1 MSGGIPPELGRLAA
15 LESLDLSDN
24 RLTDP
29 LPPQLGRLSSLNAL
43 NLENNL
49 FQGAIPPELGALP
62 LFTHLLYGS
71 RSFSAENLGLRI
83 GGNLW
88 TGCLPPAWSELGLYA
103 LIGLDLDFCIEGREF
118 QPPLLSSSR
127 QVNVGE
133 EEEPGEAHSCWA
145 AAALAP
151 ALKMAGDYDNLAKD
165 LEGHYELALTGA
177 RVAATFTTKRSP
189 IPLWSKRPTTPLFI
203 LPEGFR
209 PPFPILRTSVGKPVE
224 AEGDQPL
231 PGLIY
236 LQVNP
241 DGTVHHLARPRVEDV
256 GSWSYRL
263 QTGWGT
269 TPPAADRWALET
281 VYAALK
287 GNAWLRQQPWSC
299 PGQPLEDW
307 PGVATNAAGRVVQLD
322 LRNHGLQGALP
333 SELGDL
339 TALRTLDLSNNNLEG
354 PLPVSLGQLTQLEIL
369 DLSDDSYID
378 ISPAQTTD
386 YYGLQGPIPS
396 TLGQLAALQRLNLAN
411 NDLDGVIPPELG
423 QLTALETLYLGSN
436 QLRGNIPPALGK
448 LARLEQLSLAANR
461 LSGAIPPELGQLTS
475 LRILSLGLNRLS
487 GAIPPELGQLDVL
500 VDLALSD
507 NQLRGAIPLELGQ
520 LTSLEELWLI
530 NNQLSGTIPPELAQ
544 LRRLERLHLDLNQL
558 QGPIPAELGQITS
571 LMYLSLSSNRLTD
584 EVPPE
589 LGRLTNLKGLNLED
603 NLFGGAIPPELG
615 ALPLDMYYGLRL
627 MGNSWSGC
635 LPPAWSNLGMPT
647 SGSKPWWEELRLEF
661 CLEDGGFRPPP
672 EMG

>member
-1 MSGGIPPELGRLAA
+1 MRITSSYCPPLHILCALVLLVGLGLVGCRSGGNARERPVAVSPNLTSTPVPTLVVTPTPPSVLVPAERAALVALYQATGGPNWAQWGRIHWQSNRPLDVWSGVTTNAEGRVTGLKLRGVGLRGVLPSELGELSALKSLDLASNQLSGGIPPELGRLAA

-189 IPLWSKRPTTPLFI
+189 IPPWSKRPTPPLFI
-203 LPEGFR
+203 LPESFR

-241 DGTVHHLARPRVEDV
+241 DGTVHHLARPSVEGV

-269 TPPAADRWALET
+269 TPPAADRWAIET

-299 PGQPLEDW
+299 PGQPLENW

-354 PLPVSLGQLTQLEIL
+354 PLPVSLGQL
-369 DLSDDSYID
+369 
-378 ISPAQTTD
+378 A
-386 YYGLQGPIPS
+386 
-396 TLGQLAALQRLNLAN
+396 RAN
-411 NDLDGVIPPELG
+411 AKSRDGGES
-423 QLTALETLYLGSN
+423 GSCGAGSGCCPRAN
-436 QLRGNIPPALGK
+436 GT
-448 LARLEQLSLAANR
+448 EQIHR
-461 LSGAIPPELGQLTS
+461 
-475 LRILSLGLNRLS
+475 SLG
-487 GAIPPELGQLDVL
+487 
-500 VDLALSD
+500 
-507 NQLRGAIPLELGQ
+507 
-520 LTSLEELWLI
+520 
-530 NNQLSGTIPPELAQ
+530 TI
-544 LRRLERLHLDLNQL
+544 RH
-558 QGPIPAELGQITS
+558 G
-571 LMYLSLSSNRLTD
+571 
-584 EVPPE
+584 
-589 LGRLTNLKGLNLED
+589 
-603 NLFGGAIPPELG
+603 
-615 ALPLDMYYGLRL
+615 
-627 MGNSWSGC
+627 
-635 LPPAWSNLGMPT
+635 
-647 SGSKPWWEELRLEF
+647 
-661 CLEDGGFRPPP
+661 
-672 EMG
+672 